1 MRIGIITINDTRS
14 FEDDDSGRGVTVALR
29 EFGFNEFETVIIA
42 SELGPIKQ
50 AIRQMSSNCAAILT
64 IGGTG
69 FSPCDVTPEATSAV
83 LDRRADN
90 LANLIRAACSEHN
103 PAGHLGRGV
112 AGMVGDA
119 LVVNLPGSP
128 QAAANAAR
136 AIGPVLDEILHQLRG
151 AGEWAGAHC

>member
-1 MRIGIITINDTRS
+1 MKIGIITINDTRS
-14 FEDDDSGRGVTVALR
+14 FEDDDSGRAVTQVLR
-29 EFGFNEFETVIIA
+29 EFGFGEFETVIIA
-42 SELGPIKQ
+42 GEMGQIKQ
-50 AIRQMSSNCAAILT
+50 SIRHMSASCAAILT
-64 IGGTG
+64 IGGTS
-69 FSPCDVTPEATSAV
+69 FSPRDVTPEATAAV

-128 QAAANAAR
+128 QAAAQAAR
-136 AIGPVLDEILHQLRG
+136 ALGPVMDEILRQLRG
-151 AGEWAGAHC
+151 AGEWAGVNC